1 MALDPSIALGV
12 RPVEIQNPLNAFAQ
26 AQQIQTYQRQ
36 NELANRA
43 IEQEDALNRAYA
55 SSLGTTGE
63 IDPNKL
69 RQNVIGANLGSKLPA
84 VEKTLL
90 ETSKL
95 RNEVG
100 KSDFEL
106 RIQKANKAVKDIAS
120 FNTSEEILADLDRNV
135 KLGNIDATKAQQ
147 IAASLPQNPAELPAW
162 QLRTLR
168 GILDAKDQL
177 EQTFTSQD
185 YGGGSRVIATP
196 KYAGGGGAQM
206 VTGSDIKKTM
216 SPAEIATNER
226 ERQRIAQ
233 ENTRIANA
241 ENPKAVAR
249 QTIASDG
256 TVTNFNK
263 FGDVVSTVKGAGK
276 PSATYEKTKAQK
288 ETMARD
294 LDLAISELANV
305 TKDGGLIDQST
316 GGYIG
321 KAVDIGVRAF
331 NKATPGDIAAGKLA
345 PIADLALK
353 MVPRFEGPQSNAD
366 TASYKQ
372 AAGQLADTALPTE
385 VRKEAGKEVLRLMK
399 ARKNQFVTQ
408 DMASG
413 NTAVPSGIAPPEGF
427 VPD

>member
-1 MALDPSIALGV
+1 MTPQEAQGWQTKTATMDP
-12 RPVEIQNPLNAFAQ
+12 
-26 AQQIQTYQRQ
+26 TQR
-36 NELANRA
+36 
-43 IEQEDALNRAYA
+43 
-55 SSLGTTGE
+55 
-63 IDPNKL
+63 
-69 RQNVIGANLGSKLPA
+69 
-84 VEKTLL
+84 KTLFTDL
-90 ETSKL
+90 AM
-95 RNEVG
+95 
-100 KSDFEL
+100 
-106 RIQKANKAVKDIAS
+106 KANERVGHEVSRMNNQATVGATIRGQ
-120 FNTSEEILADLDRNV
+120 NMT
-135 KLGNIDATKAQQ
+135 DA
-147 IAASLPQNPAELPAW
+147 
-162 QLRTLR
+162 
-168 GILDAKDQL
+168 
-177 EQTFTSQD
+177 
-185 YGGGSRVIATP
+185 
-196 KYAGGGGAQM
+196 
-206 VTGSDIKKTM
+206 
-216 SPAEIATNER
+216 R
-226 ERQRIAQ
+226 EKQRIAQ
-233 ENTRIANA
+233 EAERIANA
-241 ENPKAVAR
+241 QNPNVVDKQVVGE
-249 QTIASDG
+249 DG

-263 FGDVVSTVKGAGK
+263 FGQVIGTVKGAGK
-276 PSATYEKTKAQK
+276 QSATFAKTKAQK

-413 NTAVPSGIAPPEGF
+413 NTATSSGVDTSNPLLAP
-427 VPD
+427 

>member
-1 MALDPSIALGV
+1 MAIDPNIALGYRGIEAPNPLTQYAQV
-12 RPVEIQNPLNAFAQ
+12 AQIQNAQNQNALAQ
-26 AQQIQTYQRQ
+26 FQMRAAQRGEQDVESIR
-36 NELANRA
+36 NALANVQYGTPDYDKA
-43 IEQEDALNRAYA
+43 LTGAFLKTGNVKGLQEYQKGQRETEKAGVELQLKNLELQRDIFGNLAQNPSDENIKAHLQDMLIQKRMTPQEAQGWQTKTA
-55 SSLGTTGE
+55 TM
-63 IDPNKL
+63 DPTQ
-69 RQNVIGANLGSKLPA
+69 R
-84 VEKTLL
+84 KTLFTDL
-90 ETSKL
+90 AM
-95 RNEVG
+95 
-100 KSDFEL
+100 
-106 RIQKANKAVKDIAS
+106 KANERVGHEVSRMNNQATVGATIRGQ
-120 FNTSEEILADLDRNV
+120 NMT
-135 KLGNIDATKAQQ
+135 DA
-147 IAASLPQNPAELPAW
+147 
-162 QLRTLR
+162 
-168 GILDAKDQL
+168 
-177 EQTFTSQD
+177 
-185 YGGGSRVIATP
+185 
-196 KYAGGGGAQM
+196 
-206 VTGSDIKKTM
+206 
-216 SPAEIATNER
+216 R
-226 ERQRIAQ
+226 EKQRIAQ
-233 ENTRIANA
+233 EAERIANA
-241 ENPKAVAR
+241 QNPNVVDKQVVGE
-249 QTIASDG
+249 DG

-263 FGDVVSTVKGAGK
+263 FGQVIGTVKGAGK
-276 PSATYEKTKAQK
+276 QSATFAKTKAQK

-413 NTAVPSGIAPPEGF
+413 NTATSSGVDTSNPLLAP
-427 VPD
+427 